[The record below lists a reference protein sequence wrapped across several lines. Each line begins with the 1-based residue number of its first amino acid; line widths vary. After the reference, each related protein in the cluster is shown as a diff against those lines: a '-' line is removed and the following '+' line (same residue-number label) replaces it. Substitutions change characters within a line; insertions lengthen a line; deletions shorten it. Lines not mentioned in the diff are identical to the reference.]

1 MLFQNAYFTRVIIKN
16 NKVIIIIDM
25 SVKIQVW
32 V

>member
-1 MLFQNAYFTRVIIKN
+1 MLFQNAYFNLFIIKN